1 MQKHAAAHPGVH
13 SKKSW
18 RFHLFDINGLAL
30 IKHRESHGHVH
41 YSHQRAHERECH
53 VGDIEIGLG
62 VAAETENLQAE
73 PVTAAFRFAAQVAAQ
88 LESSKNVAGGAFGN
102 AQLAADFRVGE
113 SVAAVG
119 RSFEDVKRAFD
130 SSDGAGVRDRHGNS

>member
-1 MQKHAAAHPGVH
+1 R
-13 SKKSW
+13 

-30 IKHRESHGHVH
+30 IQHREMHGHVDFF
-41 YSHQRAHERECH
+41 HQRAHYFFKQKTAY
-53 VGDIEIGLG
+53 EIGLG
-62 VAAETENLQAE
+62 VAAETENLQAK
-73 PVTAAFRFAAQVAAQ
+73 PVTAAFRFAAQVAAP

-119 RSFEDVKRAFD
+119 RSFEDVERAFD